1 MSLFW
6 RVFLTNAVLLVAA
19 AIVLGALALTIG
31 APVALTE
38 TAVLVVGLVAMLL
51 ANLLLLRPSFVPLE
65 RLARRMRDVDL
76 LEPGQRLPVTGPAEV
91 GALVR
96 TFNEMLER
104 LETERR
110 ESGRRASAAQEGERR
125 RIAQE
130 LHDEIGQT
138 MSAVLLQIKRIAVG
152 LPLERRAELLEVQE
166 AVRSA
171 LDEARRIARELRPE
185 ALDELG
191 LRSAL
196 TALSTGFSRRTGL
209 RVERSFES
217 DLPALTPDAELALY
231 RVAQESLANIARH
244 ADATSV
250 RLSLERGRR
259 GVELRVA
266 DDGRGFDREPR
277 DGTGGLR
284 GMRERALMVGGT
296 LAVGTGASGGV
307 EVRLEVPEARPRP

>member
-6 RVFLTNAVLLVAA
+6 RVFLTNAVLLIAA
-19 AIVLGALALTIG
+19 AIVLGVLALTIG
-31 APVALTE
+31 APLALTE
-38 TAVLVVGLVAMLL
+38 TAVLMVGVVAMLL
-51 ANLLLLRPSFVPLE
+51 ANLLLTRPSFVPLE

-76 LEPGQRLPVTGPAEV
+76 LRPGQRLPVTGPAEV

-110 ESGRRASAAQEGERR
+110 ESGGRALAAQEGERR

-138 MSAVLLQIKRIAVG
+138 MSAVLLQIKRISSQV
-152 LPLERRAELLEVQE
+152 PPERQEELAEAQE

-171 LDEARRIARELRPE
+171 LDEVRRIARELRPE

-196 TALSTGFSRRTGL
+196 TALSTAFSRRTGL
-209 RVERSFES
+209 SVERSFKA
-217 DLPALTPDAELALY
+217 DLPALTSDAELALY
-231 RVAQESLANIARH
+231 RVAQESLANVARH
-244 ADATSV
+244 ADASAV
-250 RLSLERGRR
+250 QLSLERGGR
-259 GVELRVA
+259 GVVLQVT
-266 DDGRGFDREPR
+266 DDGRGFDGEPR
-277 DGTGGLR
+277 EGTGGLR

-296 LAVGTGASGGV
+296 LAIGPGPTGGV
-307 EVRLEVPEARPRP
+307 AIRLEVPGAQLAP

>member
-6 RVFLTNAVLLVAA
+6 RVFLTNAVLLIVA
-19 AIVLGALALTIG
+19 AIVLGVLAVTIG

-38 TAVLVVGLVAMLL
+38 TAVLVVGVVTMLL

-76 LEPGQRLPVTGPAEV
+76 LQPGQRLPVTGPAEV

-96 TFNEMLER
+96 AFNEMLER

-110 ESGRRASAAQEGERR
+110 ESGRRALAAQEGERR

-138 MSAVLLQIKRIAVG
+138 MSAVLLQIKRISSQV
-152 LPLERRAELLEVQE
+152 PSERRPELGEAQE

-171 LDEARRIARELRPE
+171 LDEVRRIAHELRPV
-185 ALDELG
+185 ALDDLG

-209 RVERSFES
+209 RVERSFKT
-217 DLPALTPDAELALY
+217 DLPLLTPDAELALY
-231 RVAQESLANIARH
+231 RVAQESLANVARH
-244 ADATSV
+244 ADASSV
-250 RLSLERGRR
+250 QLSLEQGRG
-259 GVELRVA
+259 GVVLRIT
-266 DDGRGFDREPR
+266 DDGHGFGPDTP
-277 DGTGGLR
+277 DGAGGLR
-284 GMRERALMVGGT
+284 GMRERALMVGGN
-296 LAVGTGASGGV
+296 LAIGAGPGGGV
-307 EVRLEVPEARPRP
+307 EVRFEVPATQPTP